1 MNNDNGFDLI
11 FAVVFAM
18 SPQLGGLGTK
28 YQDLVIPFFLYEG
41 ETLPK
46 LHLRALKIISKLFL
60 LQYQTGQ
67 INNLT
72 GKYTTEL

>member
-18 SPQLGGLGTK
+18 SPQLGVLGTK

-46 LHLRALKIISKLFL
+46 LHLRSLQIRSEFL
-60 LQYQTGQ
+60 LLKDETGQ
-67 INNLT
+67 INKLT
-72 GKYTTEL
+72 DKHIM